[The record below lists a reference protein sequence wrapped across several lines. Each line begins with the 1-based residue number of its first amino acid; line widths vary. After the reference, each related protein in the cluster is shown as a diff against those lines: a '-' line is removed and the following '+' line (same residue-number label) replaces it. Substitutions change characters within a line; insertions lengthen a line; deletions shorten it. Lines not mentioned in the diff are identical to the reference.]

1 MSSIKRRHFLQV
13 ASSFSAMGV
22 GAPLALNLAALGTAS
37 AQSTPGSDYKALVCI
52 FLYGGNDAY
61 NTVLAT
67 DTSSWNAYT
76 TVRDPRVRDSSSTA
90 ESIALLAAGTA
101 ANTSYALG
109 TNERLGGVLS
119 IANPNRLSL
128 NTGRQFAL
136 HPLLSGVQQL
146 YGAGRVAIVPNIGPL
161 ITPTTKSQY
170 AQASHPKPAKLFS
183 HNDQQSTWQ
192 SFSPEG
198 STAGWGGRMAD
209 LLMSANTNSS
219 FTSVG
224 VGSGSVWLAGRNAL
238 QFQISPSGSYRMAK
252 GGPLMGSQAAYDAM
266 LNIIKQPGR
275 NSMLARDYVQ
285 VNTRAL
291 DTESILQSA
300 MPTMFQAPWGT
311 AGATSQSADSKL
323 TYTNPNTGAV
333 AVNPLAI
340 QLQAVARMIA
350 ARKVTG
356 IGSKRQVFMVS
367 MSGFDTHS
375 KQLANQADLLARLN
389 HAMSYFDTVL
399 ASMPEGNLRNSVT
412 TFTASD
418 FGRTFTN
425 NNGGSDHGWGSH
437 HFVMGGAVNGGDV
450 YGHFPEYS
458 INNTSGVFSS
468 PNQIVNGVML
478 PELSV
483 EHLSY
488 TLGKWMEVSDTDLVG
503 TTASAGILPNLRTN
517 FDSSG
522 WSLKFMKA

>member
-1 MSSIKRRHFLQV
+1 MKRRHFLQV
-13 ASSFSAMGV
+13 AGSFSAMGA

-37 AQSTPGSDYKALVCI
+37 AQSTSTTDYKALVCI

-67 DTSSWNAYT
+67 DTGSWTAYT
-76 TVRDPRVRDSSSTA
+76 AMRDPRVRDSSSTA

-101 ANTSYALG
+101 PDTSKGWG
-109 TNERLGGVLS
+109 TNERLGGVLN

-128 NTGRQFAL
+128 NAGRQFAL

-146 YGAGRVAIVPNIGPL
+146 YGAGRIAIVPNIGPL
-161 ITPTTKSQY
+161 ITPTTKTQFT
-170 AQASHPKPAKLFS
+170 QAAHPKPAKLFS

-198 STAGWGGRMAD
+198 ATAGWGGRLAD
-209 LLMSANTNSS
+209 LLMSANTNST

-224 VGSGSVWLAGRNAL
+224 VGSGAVWLAGRNAL
-238 QFQISPSGSYRMAK
+238 QFQISPTGSYRMAR
-252 GGPLMGSQAAYDAM
+252 GGPLMGSQAAYNAM
-266 LNIIKQPGR
+266 LNIVKQPGR
-275 NSMLARDYVQ
+275 DSMLARDYVQ

-291 DTESILQSA
+291 DTESVLQSA
-300 MPTMFQAPWGT
+300 MPTMYQAPWGT
-311 AGATSQSADSKL
+311 AGATSQNADGKL
-323 TYTNPNTGAV
+323 TYTNPNTGALTL
-333 AVNPLAI
+333 NPLAV

-350 ARKVTG
+350 ARKATG
-356 IGSKRQVFMVS
+356 IGARRQVFMVS
-367 MSGFDTHS
+367 LSGFDTHS
-375 KQLANQADLLARLN
+375 KQLPNQADLLARLN
-389 HAMSYFDTVL
+389 HAMSYFDAVL
-399 ASMPEGNLRNSVT
+399 ANMPEGDLRSSVT

-458 INNTSGVFSS
+458 VNNSSGVFSS

-483 EHLSY
+483 EHLTY
-488 TLGKWMEVSDTDLVG
+488 TLGKWMGVSDTDLVG
-503 TTASAGILPNLRTN
+503 TSGSPGILPNLRAN

-522 WSLKFMKA
+522 WNLKFMKA